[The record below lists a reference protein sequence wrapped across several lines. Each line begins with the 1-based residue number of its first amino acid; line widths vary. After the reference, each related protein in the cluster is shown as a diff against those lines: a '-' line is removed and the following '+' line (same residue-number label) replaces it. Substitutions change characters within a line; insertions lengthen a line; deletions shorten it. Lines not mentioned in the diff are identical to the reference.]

1 MHVLKRDGRSE
12 AVSFDKILT
21 RIESLCKG
29 LERVDVVRVAQRVV
43 QGIHQGVRT
52 TELDAL
58 AAETAAALST
68 HHPQYA
74 RLAGRIA
81 ASNLQKQ
88 TGASLEALA
97 RVHYAPEVASFY
109 HAHREAIERSIRWE
123 RDLEYDIFGFK
134 TLERS
139 YLLRD
144 PNTREVMERPQAML
158 MRVALGVH
166 CGDLPR
172 ALETY
177 ELLSVGAFTHAT
189 PTMFN
194 AGTRYPHL
202 ASCFLLPV
210 EDDSIEGIFETV
222 KKCAVISKA
231 AGGIGLSVSNVRAS
245 GSSIST
251 TGGQS
256 AGLLPMLRT
265 FESTARYVDQG
276 GGKRKGAFAVYLEPW
291 HLDMACF
298 LDLKKNHGAEET
310 RVRDLFYALWIPD
323 VFMRR
328 VEQDGEWTLFC
339 PSECGALVEL
349 HGAAFEAA
357 YADCEA
363 RKASLRHTTMR
374 AQELWFAILD
384 AQVET
389 GTPYLL
395 YKDAANAK
403 SNHQHLGTI
412 RSSNL
417 CTEIIQYSSAD
428 EIAVCNLASIS
439 LPRCVRADALD
450 FDQLASVVRVV
461 TRNLDVVI
469 DRNAYARPEART
481 SNERHRP
488 MGIGVQ
494 GLADVFAM
502 LEIPFDSEEA
512 QALNR
517 DIFEVLYYEALSES
531 CALARE
537 KGPYPSYEGSPA
549 SRGKLQFDLWGAT
562 PTGVG
567 GRCDWGALRASIA
580 THGLRNSLLVAPM
593 PTASTA
599 QILGNNE
606 CFEPFTSNVYVRRVL
621 AGEFAVVN
629 KHLVHALER
638 RGLWSD
644 AVRTS
649 IVAHN
654 GSVQAIEAIP
664 SEVRALFKTAWE
676 LKMRTVLDMAAARAP
691 YIDQS
696 QSLNLFVAEPTH
708 AKLTSMHFYAWK
720 KGLKTGV
727 YYLRSRPAVDAVKVT
742 VPVSECL
749 SCSA

>member
-1 MHVLKRDGRSE
+1 MYVIKRDGRSE
-12 AVSFDKILT
+12 AVSFDKILS
-21 RIESLCKG
+21 RLQSLCKG

-43 QGIHQGVRT
+43 QGIHHGVRT
-52 TELDAL
+52 SELDTL

-74 RLAGRIA
+74 RLAGRVS

-88 TGASLEALA
+88 TPASLEEIA
-97 RVHYAPEVASFY
+97 RVHYAPEVALFY
-109 HAHREAIERSIRWE
+109 EDYQDEIERSIRWE
-123 RDLEYDIFGFK
+123 RDLEYDFFGFK

-144 PNTREVMERPQAML
+144 PSTRKVMERPQAML
-158 MRVALGVH
+158 MRVALGIH

-172 ALETY
+172 ALQTY
-177 ELLSVGAFTHAT
+177 ELMSVGAFTHAT

-194 AGTRYPHL
+194 AGTRFPHL

-210 EDDSIEGIFETV
+210 DEDSIEGIFDTV

-245 GSSIST
+245 GSPIST

-291 HLDMACF
+291 HLDVACF

-328 VEQDGEWTLFC
+328 VEEDGEWTLFC
-339 PSECGALVEL
+339 PSECGSLVDL
-349 HGAAFEAA
+349 HGEAFEEA
-357 YADCEA
+357 YLECEA
-363 RKASLRHTTMR
+363 KRASLRHSTMR

-395 YKDAANAK
+395 YKDASNAK
-403 SNHQHLGTI
+403 SNHRHLGTI

-428 EIAVCNLASIS
+428 EIAVCNLASVS
-439 LPRCVRADALD
+439 LPRCVVGDAFD
-450 FDQLASVVRVV
+450 FDKLASVVRVV

-469 DRNAYARPEART
+469 DRNAYARREARV
-481 SNERHRP
+481 SNQRHRP

-494 GLADVFAM
+494 GMADVFAM
-502 LEIPFDSEEA
+502 LELPFDSDGA

-517 DIFEVLYYEALSES
+517 DIFEVMYYESLSES
-531 CALARE
+531 CSLARE
-537 KGPYPSYEGSPA
+537 KGKYSSYEGSPA
-549 SRGKLQFDLWGAT
+549 SEGKLQFDLWGVV

-567 GRCDWGALRASIA
+567 GRCDWESLREKIA
-580 THGLRNSLLVAPM
+580 EHGLRNSLLVAPM

-638 RGLWSD
+638 RGLWSES
-644 AVRTS
+644 VRTS

-654 GSVQAIEAIP
+654 GSVQGIEAIP
-664 SEVRALFKTAWE
+664 AEVRALFKTAWE
-676 LKMRTVLDMAAARAP
+676 LKMRTVIDMAAARAP

-727 YYLRSRPAVDAVKVT
+727 YYLRSRPAVDAIKVT
-742 VPVSECL
+742 VPVAECL